1 MTCGFA
7 HFRRFCFVF
16 FSSFASYVKWCAK
29 SQSETNS
36 METKCSTAQMWLKIT
51 ITIRW
56 RFHFGIFEIYV
67 AFFNHWTVFFLLL
80 FWLTRHNHTAH
91 ENLRQTQ
98 TFDHHLKYGSHHFYR
113 RNSFFGSCCLF
124 WIFFYM
130 YLFSSFNYFS
140 MFLSFFISFF
150 FLLVSI

>member
-1 MTCGFA
+1 MC
-7 HFRRFCFVF
+7 
-16 FSSFASYVKWCAK
+16 
-29 SQSETNS
+29 
-36 METKCSTAQMWLKIT
+36 KIT
-51 ITIRW
+51 IRNKLY
-56 RFHFGIFEIYV
+56 GNQMLNCSNV
-67 AFFNHWTVFFLLL
+67 AKNNNYNTLTLSLRNFRNLRCVFQPLNGFFLLL

-91 ENLRQTQ
+91 ENLQQTQ
-98 TFDHHLKYGSHHFYR
+98 TFDHHLKHGSHHFYR